1 MENQQE
7 NLSQIGCNVKNCH
20 YWSEGN
26 ICTADKIQ
34 VSNTDFSAD
43 MEAGS
48 FQQPAP
54 ASDSYETQ
62 CATFKPKQ

>member
-1 MENQQE
+1 VAQQDA
-7 NLSQIGCNVKNCH
+7 SQIACNVKNCH
-20 YWSEGN
+20 YWGQKN

-48 FQQPAP
+48 FNQPAP
-54 ASDSYETQ
+54 SEESYETQ
-62 CATFKPKQ
+62 CVTFKPKQ